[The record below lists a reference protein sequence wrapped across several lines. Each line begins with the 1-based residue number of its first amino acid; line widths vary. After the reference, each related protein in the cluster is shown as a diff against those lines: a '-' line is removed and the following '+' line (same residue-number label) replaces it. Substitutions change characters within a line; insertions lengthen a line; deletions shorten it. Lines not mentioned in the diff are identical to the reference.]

1 MSRPSIKHAAPL
13 PLLKTE
19 VGWGEPANPN
29 DWVHPRPRLLAFVPQ
44 PNLRGTRQYHM
55 ERALAVRQRGASLVM
70 AIFLITALAALGGLL
85 MQLLV
90 LGSEETI
97 NEWYSAQAL
106 YAAESGVGW
115 AARDISAGGSGSIS
129 NGVVLTDRAW
139 MTTTVS
145 PVSIGGRTL
154 YTITST
160 GSAGGVVVAPRAQ
173 RRIVVQFMP

>member
-1 MSRPSIKHAAPL
+1 MSRLPVKPAAHL
-13 PLLKTE
+13 PLLKT
-19 VGWGEPANPN
+19 G
-29 DWVHPRPRLLAFVPQ
+29 LA
-44 PNLRGTRQYHM
+44 
-55 ERALAVRQRGASLVM
+55 ARQRGASLVM

-85 MQLLV
+85 TQLLV

-106 YAAESGVGW
+106 YAAESGVEW
-115 AARDISAGGSGSIS
+115 AARDISAGGSGGIS
-129 NGVVLTDRAW
+129 NGVVLTDQAW

-160 GSAGGVVVAPRAQ
+160 GSAGGLVSAPRTQ

>member
-1 MSRPSIKHAAPL
+1 MNGPSIKHTEPL
-13 PLLKTE
+13 PLLKTD

-29 DWVHPRPRLLAFVPQ
+29 DLAHHRPPLLGFVPQ
-44 PNLRGTRQYHM
+44 PNLRGVRQHHM
-55 ERALAVRQRGASLVM
+55 ERALAARQRGASLVM

-85 MQLLV
+85 TQLLV
-90 LGSEETI
+90 LGSEESI

-106 YAAESGVGW
+106 YAAESGVAW

-139 MTTTVS
+139 MSTTVS

-154 YTITST
+154 YTITSI
-160 GSAGGVVVAPRAQ
+160 GSAGGLMLAPRAQ

>member
-1 MSRPSIKHAAPL
+1 VSRPPVKPAAHL
-13 PLLKTE
+13 PLLKA
-19 VGWGEPANPN
+19 G
-29 DWVHPRPRLLAFVPQ
+29 LAS
-44 PNLRGTRQYHM
+44 
-55 ERALAVRQRGASLVM
+55 RQRGASLVM

-85 MQLLV
+85 TQLLV

-106 YAAESGVGW
+106 YAAESGVEW
-115 AARDISAGGSGSIS
+115 AARDISAGGSGGIS
-129 NGVVLTDRAW
+129 NGVVLTDQAW

-160 GSAGGVVVAPRAQ
+160 GSAGGLVSAPRAQ

>member
-1 MSRPSIKHAAPL
+1 MRRDTIKAGAPL
-13 PLLKTE
+13 PLLKPD
-19 VGWGEPANPN
+19 VGWVEPANPN
-29 DWVHPRPRLLAFVPQ
+29 RGSRNVGVRSAPPRLGPARLPA
-44 PNLRGTRQYHM
+44 G
-55 ERALAVRQRGASLVM
+55 QRGASLVM

-85 MQLLV
+85 TQLLV

-106 YAAESGVGW
+106 YAAESGMEW
-115 AARDISAGGSGSIS
+115 AARDIRGGGSGNIS

-139 MTTTVS
+139 MSTSVS
-145 PVSIGGRTL
+145 AVNVGGRTL

-160 GSAGGVVVAPRAQ
+160 GSAGGVVTAPRAQ

>member
-1 MSRPSIKHAAPL
+1 VSQLSIKHANQL
-13 PLLKTE
+13 PLLKTD

-29 DWVHPRPRLLAFVPQ
+29 NLVHHKPPLLGFVPQ
-44 PNLRGTRQYHM
+44 PNLRCTS
-55 ERALAVRQRGASLVM
+55 LAASQRGASLVM

-85 MQLLV
+85 TQLLV

-106 YAAESGVGW
+106 YAAESGVEW
-115 AARDISAGGSGSIS
+115 AAQDISAGGAGSIS
-129 NGVVLTDRAW
+129 NGVVLTDQAW

-160 GSAGGVVVAPRAQ
+160 GSAGGLVSAPRTQ

>member
-1 MSRPSIKHAAPL
+1 MRIKLAAFLPLNRTRRRGSLGRDPSLAKIPPSRPRG
-13 PLLKTE
+13 PLLRGGVVAAKA
-19 VGWGEPANPN
+19 VGPA
-29 DWVHPRPRLLAFVPQ
+29 A
-44 PNLRGTRQYHM
+44 
-55 ERALAVRQRGASLVM
+55 RQRGASLVM

-85 MQLLV
+85 TQLLV

-106 YAAESGVGW
+106 YAAESGVEW
-115 AARDISAGGSGSIS
+115 AARDIRAGGSGSIS

-139 MTTTVS
+139 MTTSVS
-145 PVSIGGRTL
+145 AVSIGGRML

-160 GSAGGVVVAPRAQ
+160 GSAGGVVSAPRAQ